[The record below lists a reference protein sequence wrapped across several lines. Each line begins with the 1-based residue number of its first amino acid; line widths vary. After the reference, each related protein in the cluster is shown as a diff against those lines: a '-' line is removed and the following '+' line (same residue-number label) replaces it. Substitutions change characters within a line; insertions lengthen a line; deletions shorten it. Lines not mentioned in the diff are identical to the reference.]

1 MRLPAVPPDLNDAP
15 PICSQCDYDLRGLT
29 HERCPE
35 CGAMIDWAAIRDRQA
50 SIADRKR
57 APTAALSGFR
67 IVVEFVALPAGFY
80 GVAVVAI
87 LAENPMLV
95 LMDYFSAIVACIG
108 LSNRWAA
115 GAMEFRRLKDGKAR
129 DTRDGRRRELQLR
142 VLLLAASLALTILAP
157 PLALFVY
164 VFGFL

>member
-1 MRLPAVPPDLNDAP
+1 MRLPALPPDLNDAP
-15 PICSQCDYDLRGLT
+15 PICSQCDYDLRGMT

-35 CGAMIDWAAIRDRQA
+35 CGAPIDWAAIRKRQVVLA
-50 SIADRKR
+50 ERPD
-57 APTAALSGFR
+57 APTPALSEFR
-67 IVVEFVALPAGFY
+67 IAVEFVALLAGFY
-80 GVAVVAI
+80 GVAVAAI
-87 LAENPMLV
+87 FGENPV
-95 LMDYFSAIVACIG
+95 IILMDFFGVIIVCIC

-115 GAMEFRRLKDGKAR
+115 GAMEYRRLKEGTAR

-157 PLALFVY
+157 PMALFVY